1 MGLLASRFREEM
13 RKSKDPRMAEA
24 SGDVLY
30 PTGFPTLD
38 YLNGHKVHVMDPNG
52 MESFYNALGIVD
64 GSSVEIIG
72 RSGSGK
78 TTLAWQM
85 AGFQAH
91 MFPEVIIIAD
101 DIEAGSNMSRRE
113 ALTGFHGEELDN
125 KIIYRNAAVTAE
137 TFYMRIHSIYE
148 EKMTHKADY
157 EYNTGFLDTRGNP
170 IYKLYPTI
178 YILDSLAMLTTDK
191 LSELDELSGQMG
203 ATSIAK
209 SNTAVF
215 KGIIPKLKAANIILY
230 SINHI
235 NDKIEINA
243 FTHTKASIAGLKP
256 GETVPGG
263 KAAQYLANNLIRVD
277 DGAVL
282 KESEG
287 LGISGKIVDISF
299 VKSRTNSTLNRSV
312 PMVFTADNGFDPILS
327 LFMFLK
333 SVGGIEMKGSTC
345 VLKDHEDMKFTQKGF
360 LEKLY
365 NDAEFAKAF
374 NEVSKIELEKL
385 LATGKYV
392 EDETQKS
399 YNNIINSFY

>member
-1 MGLLASRFREEM
+1 MGILGDRFREEM

-24 SGDVLY
+24 TGDVLY

-38 YLNGHKVHVMDPNG
+38 YLNGYKVHVVDHNG
-52 MESFYNALGIVD
+52 VESFYNALGIVD

-91 MFPEVIIIAD
+91 QFPEAIIFAD
-101 DIEAGSNMSRRE
+101 DIEGGSNMTRRE
-113 ALTGFHGEELDN
+113 ILTGFHGEELDN

-137 TFYMRIHSIYE
+137 TFYKRIHTIYE
-148 EKMTHKADY
+148 EKMNNRDLY
-157 EYNTGFLDTRGNP
+157 EYNTGFLNSRGEP
-170 IYKLYPTI
+170 IYKLIPTI

-191 LSELDELSGQMG
+191 LTELDELSGQMG

-209 SNTAVF
+209 SNTSVF
-215 KGIIPKLKAANIILY
+215 KGIIPKLKAANIMLY

-243 FTHTKASIAGLKP
+243 FKHTKATIAGLKP
-256 GETVPGG
+256 GETLPGG
-263 KAAQYLANNLIRVD
+263 RAAQYLANNLIRVD

-287 LGISGKIVDISF
+287 LGISGKIVDVSF

-312 PMVFTADNGFDPILS
+312 PMVFTADRGFDPVLS

-360 LEKLY
+360 LEKLRTD
-365 NDAEFAKAF
+365 NEFAKAF
-374 NEVSKIELEKL
+374 NEVGKVELEKL
-385 LATGKYV
+385 LASNNKT
-392 EDETQKS
+392 EEIETS
-399 YNNIINSFY
+399 YNNIVSSFY